1 MGSRQLT
8 LSVIGAESTVPQT
21 PRLDIGI
28 IAVNDTGKSVGY
40 ISNRLQMG
48 KAIAYLWQ
56 GGFYS
61 NSVNKNMC

>member
-28 IAVNDTGKSVGY
+28 IAVSETGKFVW
-40 ISNRLQMG
+40 IHFKQIANR
-48 KAIAYLWQ
+48 K
-56 GGFYS
+56 
-61 NSVNKNMC
+61 CH